1 MEWLKTFPIALM
13 TSLAFLGW
21 AALSALSLP
30 SESEGLG
37 HFMRTWAASFLRSR
51 DLHRGAAGGAAFGAI
66 VGSLAVLAASS
77 HDPQAEFATADS
89 MAAGP
94 LVVIWLSWF
103 LIAVVGIAPW
113 IALVSVAIRRASRRP
128 PAR

>member
-1 MEWLKTFPIALM
+1 M

-30 SESEGLG
+30 SESEGLA
-37 HFMRTWAASFLRSR
+37 HFMRTGASSFLRSR
-51 DLHRGAAGGAAFGAI
+51 DLHRGAVGGAVFGAI
-66 VGSLAVLAASS
+66 VGSLAVLAARS
-77 HDPQAEFATADS
+77 HDPQGEFATADS
-89 MAAGP
+89 MTAGP

-113 IALVSVAIRRASRRP
+113 IALVSVAIRRAIRRP
-128 PAR
+128 SGR